1 MSLEDDAELYRRVR
15 PTKLLTTKTWG
26 NVDHLP
32 RHSRSELSVDA
43 EPVLR
48 SAGLDW
54 HFSLSNHPGF
64 SLQALRR
71 SRSDLKPHRGTKP
84 ETDNPAHTEVTGK
97 KTQGQPTCCAM
108 RPVDLSRAKGIDTP
122 AMAVARVGVR
132 GGEGCR
138 RRTPAH

>member
-15 PTKLLTTKTWG
+15 PDQI
-26 NVDHLP
+26 VDDQNLGQRRP
-32 RHSRSELSVDA
+32 SSAAFKDPNLSVDA

-64 SLQALRR
+64 SLASFTAGLART
-71 SRSDLKPHRGTKP
+71 LNLTVELKP

-97 KTQGQPTCCAM
+97 KTQGTANVLRDASQWIYLEPKA
-108 RPVDLSRAKGIDTP
+108 
-122 AMAVARVGVR
+122 
-132 GGEGCR
+132 
-138 RRTPAH
+138 